1 MPHYTITLT
10 GRMAIMLAIT
20 ILAVGIAIGLAT

>member
-10 GRMAIMLAIT
+10 GRMVIMLAIA
-20 ILAVGIAIGLAT
+20 ILAVGIAIGLAA